1 MDLDIWIQI
10 KKQKYINT
18 GKMIKNKVLVYKKT
32 FMIKNVFMKVFILT
46 IKKMVLD
53 YKYQKIIFFM
63 EILKIINIYKDGYL
77 LQNKKNYNLVN
88 LKIII

>member
-53 YKYQKIIFFM
+53 YK
-63 EILKIINIYKDGYL
+63 
-77 LQNKKNYNLVN
+77 
-88 LKIII
+88 